1 MLSTRDHLAHILF
14 CILLASAIGI
24 SDSIALAASN
34 ERAMAMDIPPQYPPI
49 RDMILPKKNYEAWF
63 MPADQ
68 DDEGLV
74 RPTVSIKW
82 CPFGGDGCQHHN
94 FRNACV
100 WSLHSTDEVLS
111 YLMQHGTHSSHHQLT
126 EGECY
131 DKICDQWSN
140 IEWSNTDDKFEDR
153 EIYRETVRKHKEQEA
168 QAKGT
173 SKAAPQASARKGNDK
188 GKGKRKAPDQRVK
201 EEDDGDAVAASAMH
215 NAGAMQTLCD
225 TVLRAVD
232 GRLAQQLF
240 DAQRDV
246 ASSSDDRWNGIHDG
260 PPSRGPSLSLD
271 CMGAPERQLQT
282 AFPDGTISIPVGKLI
297 LVQDSLQRAEHA
309 IVGGMTGL
317 VETAKK
323 MNVERNI
330 LGRTI
335 DVLADITGQKPTHAM

>member
-1 MLSTRDHLAHILF
+1 MTM
-14 CILLASAIGI
+14 
-24 SDSIALAASN
+24 
-34 ERAMAMDIPPQYPPI
+34 ETPPQYPPV
-49 RDMILPKKNYEAWF
+49 RDMMLPKKNQEPWF
-63 MPADQ
+63 LAADQ
-68 DDEGLV
+68 DYEGLV
-74 RPTVSIKW
+74 RPVVSIKS
-82 CPFGGDGCQHHN
+82 CPFGDERCQHHN

-100 WSLHSTDEVLS
+100 WSFNSTDEVLS
-111 YLMQHGTHSSHHQLT
+111 YLMQHGTHSSHHNLT
-126 EGECY
+126 EVDCY
-131 DKICDQWSN
+131 DKICDQWWN
-140 IEWSNTDDKFEDR
+140 IEWSNDDDTFEDR
-153 EIYRETVRKHKEQEA
+153 VAYRENVRKHKDSQAQET
-168 QAKGT
+168 AKGT
-173 SKAAPQASARKGNDK
+173 GKAQAPQASARKGN
-188 GKGKRKAPDQRVK
+188 GKRKAPDQRVK
-201 EEDDGDAVAASAMH
+201 EEDVGDAVAASAMH

-232 GRLAQQLF
+232 GRLQQHE
-240 DAQRDV
+240 V
-246 ASSSDDRWNGIHDG
+246 ASSSNARWHDIHDG

-271 CMGAPERQLQT
+271 LGAPGRQLQT